1 MKRFVWRLQRVLDVA
16 VKQEQVKKAELL
28 EITEMLAR
36 TRSELLAQKRI
47 LEDIVRGLARED
59 PQKRLGEQELFLKY
73 SAVSDKT
80 IKELEERAAKIESKQ
95 TEKIAE
101 VMKARKFKQGL
112 EKLQAEAEADYIREQ
127 EALEQKELDE
137 RTVLGFARRHASTFE

>member
-28 EITEMLAR
+28 EITEMLTR

-47 LEDIVRGLARED
+47 LEDIIRSLARKD

-73 SAVSDKT
+73 STISDKT
-80 IKELEERAAKIESKQ
+80 IKELEDRAARIESKQ
-95 TEKIAE
+95 AEKIA
-101 VMKARKFKQGL
+101 
-112 EKLQAEAEADYIREQ
+112 
-127 EALEQKELDE
+127 
-137 RTVLGFARRHASTFE
+137 

>member
-28 EITEMLAR
+28 EITEMLTR

-47 LEDIVRGLARED
+47 LEDIMRGLAREN
-59 PQKRLGEQELFLKY
+59 PQKRLCEQELFLRY
-73 SAVSDKT
+73 STVSDKT
-80 IKELEERAAKIESKQ
+80 IKELEDRAGEIESKQ
-95 TEKIAE
+95 AEKIAE

-112 EKLQAEAEADYIREQ
+112 EKLQAEAEAKYIREQ
-127 EALEQKELDE
+127 EALEQKEMDE
-137 RTVLGFARRHASTFE
+137 RTVLGFARRQSSAFE

>member
-28 EITEMLAR
+28 EITEMLTR

-47 LEDIVRGLARED
+47 LDDIMRGLARED

-73 SAVSDKT
+73 STVIDKA
-80 IKELEERAAKIESKQ
+80 IKELEDRAAEIESKQ
-95 TEKIAE
+95 AEKIAE
-101 VMKARKFKQGL
+101 VLKARKFKQGL
-112 EKLQAEAEADYIREQ
+112 EKLQAEAEAKYIRKQ

-137 RTVLGFARRHASTFE
+137 RTVLGFARMQASTLK